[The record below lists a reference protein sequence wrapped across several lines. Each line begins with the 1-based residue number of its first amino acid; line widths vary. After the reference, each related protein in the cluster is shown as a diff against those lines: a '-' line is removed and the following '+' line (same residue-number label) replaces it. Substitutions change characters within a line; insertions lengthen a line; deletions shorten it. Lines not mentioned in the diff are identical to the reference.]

1 MGENL
6 KRYKQISESKNI
18 QVRYIGSTGEKEVLE
33 KQKQTRPNFDYRIL
47 PGLFTGLVNTNVWP
61 GVLNLNIYGE
71 PVTSFTLYN
80 KEIASGKAYEGRKD
94 LGNIKVGDG
103 VLFKGR
109 SFIQITGRSN
119 YKLISEALGVDFISN
134 PVLLESD
141 QYAFLGAGWFWNTKK
156 LNKYADVDDFLT
168 ITKRINGGTNGLEDR
183 KNWLM
188 KCKAVIK

>member
-1 MGENL
+1 MKITVEQLTQIIGKPNTA
-6 KRYKQISESKNI
+6 KRFIEPLN
-18 QVRYIGSTGEKEVLE
+18 VCLE
-33 KQKQTRPNFDYRIL
+33 KYEINTPARIVHFL
-47 PGLFTGLVNTNVWP
+47 AQILHESGCF
-61 GVLNLNIYGE
+61 
-71 PVTSFTLYN
+71 LYN

-94 LGNIKVGDG
+94 LGNINVGDG

-119 YKLISEALGVDFISN
+119 YKLISEALGVDFVAN